1 MTTALY
7 RRYRPD
13 TFDEM
18 IGQDHVTQP
27 LRAALRADRVTHAY
41 LFSGPRGCGKTTSA
55 RILARCLNCAEGPTD
70 TPCGQCESCR
80 ELATGGP
87 GSLDVVE
94 IDAASHRGVDDA
106 RDLRERAT
114 FAPVRDRYKVFII
127 DEAHMVTKEGSN
139 AMLKL
144 VEEPPEH
151 VKFVFATTEP
161 EKVIGTIRSRTH
173 HYPFRLVPPDVMQ
186 PYLEHLCEEE
196 GIHPDAGVLPLVMR
210 SGGGSVRDTLSV
222 LDQLMA
228 GAVEGALSYDL
239 AVALLGYTDTALLDQ
254 TVDALA
260 GGDGA
265 AAFRVVEHMVESGHD
280 PRRFVE
286 DLLQRLRDL
295 LIIAV
300 SGDAAVDVLAGTP
313 SDQFERMQ
321 VQARNWGPYHLS
333 RAADLTD
340 MALRSMVGAT
350 SPRIQLELLL
360 GRILVPSQT
369 SPASRTE
376 VAAPQGKEG
385 FPGTVG
391 TVGGGAPNYQSPG
404 GDAGHGSAGSGSGS
418 GRASGAGDGQYDH
431 ERGGTYGA
439 AQAKADLRRRRE
451 QQSQHSQQTGET
463 QGAPRP
469 EAGTPGKPTHATRAS
484 DAAPGAERGRP
495 EHSQNGQRQAEQ
507 RPTEQRRPEPDRPGH
522 HPAPE
527 QHAASEQPHRS
538 GAVAD
543 SIRMRWQE
551 IVDRI
556 ASLSRATWSLVDSH
570 AQLGGVDESTVILSF
585 TTPGLVKAFDSG
597 SRAQDVARAVHDVCG
612 ADVQVRAQIAQ
623 SVGGASLTT
632 PASVPQQSQRTDHQ
646 AHGPSNEGT
655 PQRTA
660 GHEPPSTPTVDD
672 DDDDDG
678 WGPVAIPGGGRAE
691 ASEPAASASSSE
703 PVHSDPVAR
712 DHQSERDAH
721 PAARQHR
728 PFGRENGTK
737 QPPRAAH
744 GPIFD
749 DEDDE
754 NDEGEG
760 DGATSGRAEPL
771 RDRDHDEQNAE
782 HAAQLVEQKIGG
794 RPQGVAHAV
803 EDVRDSDDTDQAA
816 PSTAHSSTPPEPQ
829 GEDTFSPGSVE
840 EMRAEAIREVQQERA
855 DEAGEQGTGDTHAH
869 EAEVRGTRPHRQQD
883 HFAAP
888 YGHDAPGGEPDPVIV
903 PPNEDDSASMDDVDL
918 EMSTSVGLP
927 AILEILGGTV
937 IEEKDQSE
945 ER

>member
-829 GEDTFSPGSVE
+829 GENTPSPGSVE

-869 EAEVRGTRPHRQQD
+869 EAEVRGTRPHRQQE

>member
-484 DAAPGAERGRP
+484 DVAPGAEHGRP

-703 PVHSDPVAR
+703 PVHSDPVAH

-728 PFGRENGTK
+728 PIGRENGTK

-855 DEAGEQGTGDTHAH
+855 DETGEQGTGDTHSH
-869 EAEVRGTRPHRQQD
+869 EAEVHGARPHRQQD

-918 EMSTSVGLP
+918 EISTSVGLP